1 MPVRSALAWLLGA
14 AQVLTPTD
22 RVALQWTAPPDRVA
36 LQWTAPP
43 ECPDR
48 DALLQA
54 IARRLHD
61 PPAAEQARVD
71 ARVVRDGARFTLHL
85 RLAVGSRSETREL
98 HDASCAALV
107 DAAAVRVAAAIEP
120 PGAAPDLVPAPPPAI
135 TPTPDPAAPD
145 TATPQP
151 SDPIPPPDPPQP
163 PTPQPV
169 PAAASA
175 PSDMSPRPGGFVRL
189 HGGAELGALPGP
201 TGALGLAAG
210 ALWPR
215 LRLELR
221 GTFLAPRTT
230 AGAPPNARVLLV
242 AAGLHACAR
251 LGRGALEVPLCAGVE
266 AGAMR
271 GAARGLDSGSTAT
284 AAWLAAALGAGLN
297 WHVGRRLGVW
307 VALELLL
314 APVRPNFE
322 LRNSERAES
331 VFQPPPASGRLLVG
345 LELRLRDPW

>member
-1 MPVRSALAWLLGA
+1 MLVRSALAWLLGA
-14 AQVLTPTD
+14 AQVLTP
-22 RVALQWTAPPDRVA
+22 PDRAA

-61 PPAAEQARVD
+61 PRAAAQARVD
-71 ARVVRDGARFTLHL
+71 ARVVRDGARYTLQL
-85 RLAVGSRSETREL
+85 QLAVGSRSETREL

-120 PGAAPDLVPAPPPAI
+120 PGAAPDLVPAPPPA
-135 TPTPDPAAPD
+135 TPPPDPAAPED
-145 TATPQP
+145 PTPRP
-151 SDPIPPPDPPQP
+151 ADPTPPPADPTPAP
-163 PTPQPV
+163 PPVPQPV
-169 PAAASA
+169 PAPSPAPV

-201 TGALGLAAG
+201 TGALGLAGG

-230 AGAPPNARVLLV
+230 AGLPPNARVFLV

-271 GAARGLDSGSTAT
+271 GAARGLASGPTAT
-284 AAWLAAALGAGLN
+284 SATSATSAWLAAALGAGLH

-322 LRNSERAES
+322 LRNSERAET